1 MAKRLLAGLTPMLL
15 VAASM
20 TFTATAQAEPVFH
33 WFSDGKLITGA
44 TVPVKTSGTLTF
56 DMTQFGA
63 MVTCT
68 VKDSETIANPASG
81 GPGIDEMLTFKLTGC
96 STPVGGAC
104 ICPGKI
110 EVKAL
115 GLPWHSHLA
124 EAPPAP
130 GIRDVLEGVAIE
142 IRCKKGMSYG
152 IFAGN
157 LSPKVGLSVLE
168 FEGGAGLSG
177 MFGTV
182 TVTGKDTL
190 KGPAGDRTITAA

>member
-20 TFTATAQAEPVFH
+20 TFTAAAQAEPPVH
-33 WFSDGKLITGA
+33 WFSEGKLITGE

-56 DMTQFGA
+56 DMTQYGA
-63 MVTCT
+63 MVTCK
-68 VKDSETIANPASG
+68 VKDSETITNPASG
-81 GPGIDEMLTFKLTGC
+81 GPGTDEMLKFKLSGC
-96 STPVGGAC
+96 TTPVVAVS

-110 EVKAL
+110 EVLAL

-124 EAPPAP
+124 ELPPAP
-130 GIRDVLEGVAIE
+130 GIRDVLEGVALE

-152 IFAGN
+152 VFSGT

-168 FEGGAGLSG
+168 FEGGALSG
-177 MFGTV
+177 VFGTV

-190 KGPAGDRTITAA
+190 KGPAGDKTITAA